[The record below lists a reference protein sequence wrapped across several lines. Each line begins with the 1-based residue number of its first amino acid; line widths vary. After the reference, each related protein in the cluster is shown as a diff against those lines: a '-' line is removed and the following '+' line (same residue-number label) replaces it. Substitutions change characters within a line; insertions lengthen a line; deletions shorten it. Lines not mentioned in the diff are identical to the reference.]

1 MRNIELLDCTLR
13 DGGYLNDWEFGHDNL
28 VNIFE
33 RLVSAKADIIE
44 IGFLDERRDFD
55 LNRSIMPDTASV
67 EKIYGGLDRGG
78 SMVVG
83 MIDYGTC
90 GLSHIQPCKD
100 SFLDGI
106 RVIFKK
112 HLRWEAIAFC
122 KELKAL
128 GYQVFSQAVSI
139 TSYTDEE
146 FADLLNLVNDLEP
159 FAMSLVDTYGLL
171 YEKGLLHYFKQ
182 ADKMLKPGIGLGYH
196 AHNNFQLGYANCIS
210 VLAQETKRK
219 VIVDGTL
226 YGMGKSAGNAP
237 LELLATYLNENFG
250 KDYQISQML
259 EAIDVTILDIYK
271 KMHWGYSFTF
281 FLSASN
287 ACHPNYVTYLQNK
300 KKLSIKSINEILS
313 SIAEEKKLMYDG
325 GYIEDLY
332 REYQKKD
339 CDDEKAR
346 TELRGQL
353 GNRRILLIGPG
364 KSIQTQKDRIKKC
377 IQEKQPLIISI
388 NFIPDDFSCDY
399 VFMSNAKRYVQ
410 MSTMLS
416 HRASHIKTIATSNV
430 TSTRTF
436 DYVLR
441 YQDLLD
447 EEALIADNPMLMLLK
462 LLKEYRAEEIYL
474 AGFDGYSVM
483 EEPNYI
489 NPNMEYSYSTEVAQ
503 DINQDVISSMKKLKL
518 TMPVIFVTDS
528 YYESPFLA

>member
-13 DGGYLNDWEFGHDNL
+13 DGGYLNDWEFGHDSL

-44 IGFLDERRDFD
+44 VGFLDERREFD
-55 LNRSIMPDTASV
+55 PNRSIMPDTASV
-67 EKIYGGLDRGG
+67 EKIYGGLSRGN

-90 GLSHIQPCKD
+90 GLTRIQPCEK

-112 HLRWEAIAFC
+112 HLRKEAIAFC

-128 GYQVFSQAVSI
+128 GYRVFSQAVSI

-146 FADLLNLVNDLEP
+146 FSDLLP

-182 ADKMLKPGIGLGYH
+182 ADCRLKDEIGLGYH

-210 VLAQETKRK
+210 VLAQETKRR

-313 SIAEEKKLMYDG
+313 SITEEKKLLYDG
-325 GYIEDLY
+325 GYIEKLY

-339 CDDEKAR
+339 CDDRKAR
-346 TELRGQL
+346 AELCGQLRG
-353 GNRRILLIGPG
+353 RKVLLIGPG
-364 KSIQTQKDRIKKC
+364 KSIRTQREQIGECIREKK
-377 IQEKQPLIISI
+377 PLIISI
-388 NFIPDDFSCDY
+388 NFIPDNISCDY

-416 HRASHIKTIATSNV
+416 GRASHIKTIATSNV
-430 TSTRTF
+430 TSTTSF

-462 LLKEYRAEEIYL
+462 LLKEYEAEEIYL
-474 AGFDGYSVM
+474 AGCDGYSVM

-489 NPNMEYSYSTEVAQ
+489 NPNMEYSYSTETAQ
-503 DINQDVISSMKKLKL
+503 NINRDVIKSMDKLGLK
-518 TMPVIFVTDS
+518 MPVVFVTDS
-528 YYESPFLA
+528 YYKI

>member
-1 MRNIELLDCTLR
+1 MGNIELLDCTLR

-33 RLVSAKADIIE
+33 RLVSARADIIE
-44 IGFLDERRDFD
+44 VGFLDERREFD
-55 LNRSIMPDTASV
+55 PNRSIMPDTASV
-67 EKIYGGLDRGG
+67 EKIYGGLQRGS

-90 GLSHIQPCKD
+90 GLSRISPCKE
-100 SFLDGI
+100 SYLDGI

-112 HLRWEAIAFC
+112 HLRREAIAFC
-122 KELKAL
+122 KELKTL

-146 FADLLNLVNDLEP
+146 FADLLDLVNDLEP

-171 YEKGLLHYFKQ
+171 YEKGLLHYFKE
-182 ADKMLKPGIGLGYH
+182 ADRRLKEEIGLGYH

-210 VLAQETKRK
+210 VLAQETKRRI
-219 VIVDGTL
+219 IVDGTL

-300 KKLSIKSINEILS
+300 KKLSVKSINEILS
-313 SIAEEKKLMYDG
+313 SITEEKKLMYDG
-325 GYIEDLY
+325 GYIEELY

-339 CDDEKAR
+339 CDDRRDRE
-346 TELRGQL
+346 ELCRQL
-353 GNRRILLIGPG
+353 KGRKILLIGPG
-364 KSIQTQKDRIKKC
+364 KSIRTQKERIEAC
-377 IQEKQPLIISI
+377 IREKDPLVISI
-388 NFIPDDFSCDY
+388 NFIPEDISCDY

-416 HRASHIKTIATSNV
+416 SQAFCTKTIATSNV
-430 TSTRTF
+430 TATTAF

-462 LLKEYRAEEIYL
+462 LLKEYEAEEICL
-474 AGFDGYSVM
+474 AGCDGYSVI

-503 DINQDVISSMKKLKL
+503 NINQDVISGIKKLELK
-518 TMPVIFVTDS
+518 MPVVFVTDS
-528 YYESPFLA
+528 YYKI

>member
-1 MRNIELLDCTLR
+1 MRNIKLLDCTLR

-33 RLVSAKADIIE
+33 RLVSAKVDVIE
-44 IGFLDERRDFD
+44 VGFLDERRSFD

-67 EKIYGGLDRGG
+67 GKIYGDLERGS

-90 GLSHIQPCKD
+90 GLSQIQPCKK
-100 SFLDGI
+100 SWLDGI

-112 HLRWEAIAFC
+112 HLRKDAIAFC
-122 KELKAL
+122 KELKKL
-128 GYQVFSQAVSI
+128 GYQVFAQAVSI

-146 FADLLNLVNDLEP
+146 FEDLLDLVNDLEP
-159 FAMSLVDTYGLL
+159 YAMSLVDTYGLL

-182 ADKMLKPGIGLGYH
+182 ADKLLKKEIGLGYH

-210 VLAQETKRK
+210 VLAQETDRT

-237 LELLATYLNENFG
+237 LELLATYLNENFQ
-250 KDYQISQML
+250 KDYRISQML

-271 KMHWGYSFTF
+271 KIHWGYSFTF

-300 KKLSIKSINEILS
+300 KKLSVKSINDILS
-313 SIAEEKKLMYDG
+313 SIEEEKKLMYDSS
-325 GYIEDLY
+325 YIEKLY
-332 REYQKKD
+332 RDYQKKD
-339 CDDEKAR
+339 CDDKEALA
-346 TELRGQL
+346 ELKEQFQGQK
-353 GNRRILLIGPG
+353 ILLVGPG
-364 KSIQTQKDRIKKC
+364 KNIQVQKEAVRSC
-377 IQEKQPLIISI
+377 IAEKRPVVISI
-388 NFIPDDFSCDY
+388 NFIPDDIACDY

-416 HRASHIKTIATSNV
+416 RRSSEIRTIATSNV
-430 TSTRTF
+430 TSTTTF

-441 YQDLLD
+441 YQDFLD
-447 EEALIADNPMLMLLK
+447 EEALIADNPMLMLLR
-462 LLKEYRAEEIYL
+462 LLRDCQAGEIYL
-474 AGFDGYSVM
+474 AGFDGYSVV

-489 NPNMEYSYSTEVAQ
+489 NPNMEYSYSTQTAQ
-503 DINQDVISSMKKLKL
+503 AINQDVITGMKKLGL
-518 TMPVIFVTDS
+518 EMPVTFVTAS
-528 YYESPFLA
+528 QYEV

>member
-1 MRNIELLDCTLR
+1 MRDIELLDCTLR
-13 DGGYLNDWEFGHDNL
+13 DGGYLNDWEFGCDNL

-44 IGFLDERRDFD
+44 VGFLDERRDFD
-55 LNRSIMPDTASV
+55 PNRSIMPDTASV
-67 EKIYGGLDRGG
+67 EKIYGGLERGD

-90 GLSHIQPCKD
+90 GLSHIQPCRE

-112 HLRWEAIAFC
+112 HLRREAIAFC
-122 KELKAL
+122 KELKGL

-146 FADLLNLVNDLEP
+146 FEDLLNLVNDLEP

-171 YEKGLLHYFKQ
+171 YEKGLLHFFKQ
-182 ADKMLKPGIGLGYH
+182 ADKMLKERIGLGYH

-210 VLAQETKRK
+210 VLAQETNRK

-237 LELLATYLNENFG
+237 LELLATYLNENFR
-250 KDYQISQML
+250 KNYDISQML

-313 SIAEEKKLMYDG
+313 SITKEKKLMYDG

-339 CDDEKAR
+339 CDDEQAR
-346 TELRGQL
+346 EELGERFK
-353 GNRRILLIGPG
+353 NRKVLLIGPG
-364 KSIQTQKDRIKKC
+364 KSIQPQKDKIKKC
-377 IQEKQPLIISI
+377 IQEKQPLVIST
-388 NFIPDDFSCDY
+388 NFIPDDFCCDY

-416 HRASHIKTIATSNV
+416 NRASHIKTIATSNV

-462 LLKEYRAEEIYL
+462 LLKEYKAEEIYL
-474 AGFDGYSVM
+474 AGFDGYS
-483 EEPNYI
+483 EEEELNYI
-489 NPNMEYSYSTEVAQ
+489 NPNMEYFYSVEKARS
-503 DINQDVISSMKKLKL
+503 INQDVIKSIKKLEL
-518 TMPVIFVTDS
+518 EISVVFVTDS
-528 YYESPFLA
+528 YYKV